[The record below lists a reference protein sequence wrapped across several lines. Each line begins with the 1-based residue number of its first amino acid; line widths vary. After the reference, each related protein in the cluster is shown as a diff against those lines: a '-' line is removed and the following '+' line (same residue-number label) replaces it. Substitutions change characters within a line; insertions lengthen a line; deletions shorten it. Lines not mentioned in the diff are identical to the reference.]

1 MITDVNDNTEPED
14 RTGWGRGIPAHLA
27 DRDFGCMSPMK
38 GNQFHLQPWGVI
50 PLNKV
55 DTLMRKRT
63 PDKWSKASKKSLPD
77 PNVMFNCPKPIGR
90 LIKE

>member
-1 MITDVNDNTEPED
+1 MSVIMLNLKTEQGGA
-14 RTGWGRGIPAHLA
+14 RGYQHTWLTGTLVVCLPVIG
-27 DRDFGCMSPMK
+27 S
-38 GNQFHLQPWGVI
+38 QFHLQPWGVI

-77 PNVMFNCPKPIGR
+77 PDMMFKCPKPIGR